1 MSTTSQGTARTA
13 AGLLAGPTGTP
24 LDTTQDRRHP
34 LAAQA
39 AAWDVAVGRLVH
51 AAAVAERAVSQLARA
66 LSGVDA
72 VSAPYLL
79 PLELE
84 SLVRI
89 IRNLMPLRVRDRRLN
104 DDVLEW
110 THQVRK
116 LYAVRTAV
124 VHTVW
129 ANAAG
134 GGAEEVRPLW
144 SNAGAA
150 EHPLTVADLERT
162 RHRLLHLCDE
172 PLTQLMAR
180 VARLSPQV
188 ELPAHGEASAGE
200 A

>member
-1 MSTTSQGTARTA
+1 MAADPTS
-13 AGLLAGPTGTP
+13 
-24 LDTTQDRRHP
+24 
-34 LAAQA
+34 
-39 AAWDVAVGRLVH
+39 WDVAVGRLVH

-66 LSGVDA
+66 LSGVDQ

-84 SLVRI
+84 SLIRI

-116 LYAVRTAV
+116 LYAMRTAV

-129 ANAAG
+129 ADTTG
-134 GGAEEVRPLW
+134 GVDEEMHPAW
-144 SNAGAA
+144 SNAGVA
-150 EHPLTVADLERT
+150 EYPLTVADLARST
-162 RHRLLHLCDE
+162 RRLTHLCGE
-172 PLTQLMAR
+172 PLDQLLAR
-180 VARLSPQV
+180 VAQHAPEVQV
-188 ELPAHGEASAGE
+188 AVGQERSAGQ